1 LNLKKL
7 YCRLKIKSRGSEI
20 IKMMECLIFMPG
32 SAAKGLFLENGWFL
46 PYND

>member
-1 LNLKKL
+1 
-7 YCRLKIKSRGSEI
+7 LKIKSRGSEI

-32 SAAKGLFLENGWFL
+32 SVTKGLFLENGWFL